1 MMSFDKD
8 KLILVKALMALLI
21 VADHLNFFL
30 DLGWLKPF
38 KELGAPIVSVF
49 FFISGFGLVRSWQN
63 KGRQYLKDFIRSKFL
78 RIVLPAL
85 LALAAYYLLLWNPRR
100 DYLLDW
106 KNLALYGTPIL
117 PFSWF
122 AEAIVFFYLVYYLS
136 FRYLKGKWKS
146 AGILAGTLLWMA
158 VTILIGYDW
167 CWWICSLSFP
177 SGAFFARYEKD
188 IYAFCEAKP
197 YRYYALLGG
206 LGVLFLALYMPRNPY
221 LWTLCYILI
230 PAIVALVI
238 AKLPLGRLHGPV
250 LLFISGIS
258 YEIYLC
264 HGIPMELLCDRL
276 PIQNPLLFIAAV
288 YALTLLLAFAVQRL
302 SRFISTRLCASSTT

>member
-30 DLGWLKPF
+30 DVAWLKPAR
-38 KELGAPIVSVF
+38 ELGAPIVSIF
-49 FFISGFGLVRSWQN
+49 FFISGFGLVRSYQS
-63 KGRQYLKDFIRSKFL
+63 KGAAYLKSFLRKKFL
-78 RIVLPAL
+78 RIVLPAV
-85 LALAAYYLLLWNPRR
+85 LALICYYGLVWNPGRN
-100 DYLLDW
+100 YLEEW
-106 KNLALYGTPIL
+106 KNLVLLGTPVL

-122 AEAIVFFYLVYYLS
+122 AEAIVFFYLIYYCS
-136 FRYLKGKWKS
+136 FRFLKGKWKG
-146 AGILAGTLLWMA
+146 AGLLAGTLVWMA
-158 VTILIGYDW
+158 VTILAGYDW

-177 SGAFFARYEKD
+177 SGAFFAYKEKE

-206 LGVLFLALYMPRNPY
+206 LAIVFLALYLPRNPY

-230 PAIVALVI
+230 PMIVALLV
-238 AKLPLGRLHGPV
+238 ARLPIGRLHGPV
-250 LLFISGIS
+250 IMFISGIS

-264 HGIPMELLCDRL
+264 HGIPMELFTERL
-276 PIQNPLLFIAAV
+276 PIQSTLLFIAAV
-288 YALTLLLAFAVQRL
+288 YAATILLAFVVHWL
-302 SRFISTRLCASSTT
+302 STLISSKICG